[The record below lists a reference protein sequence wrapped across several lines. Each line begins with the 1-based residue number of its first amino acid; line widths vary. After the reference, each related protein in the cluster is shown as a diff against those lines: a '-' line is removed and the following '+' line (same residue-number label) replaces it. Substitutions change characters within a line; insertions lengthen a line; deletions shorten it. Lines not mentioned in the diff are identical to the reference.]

1 MEGSTEVLEGE
12 IIHPGGSVSAG
23 FPPGNMLSVIHGATS
38 KRVLNTV
45 PQQLVD
51 ALIGTYP
58 WLLDTDEVAIYQ
70 YCRAEHVCQV
80 LYAAIEQ
87 VMGADESK
95 VLLVP
100 EYLWSAVARAEA
112 NAMRS
117 ADRLGLSPEGRLKIA
132 KDAGFA
138 NHFNSERIGK
148 LQEQGAALRAAG
160 K

>member
-1 MEGSTEVLEGE
+1 MDGCEEVVDAEIVEPSGSQPTGQQ
-12 IIHPGGSVSAG
+12 PGH
-23 FPPGNMLSVIHGATS
+23 MLSIVHGANS

-87 VMGADESK
+87 TMGADESK

-138 NHFNSERIGK
+138 SHFSNQKIGK
-148 LQEQGAALRAAG
+148 LMEQGAALRAAG
-160 K
+160 R